1 MSCAAPPKTSASAIT
16 GCTISSAPPRRCAI
30 CSWKRASS
38 AARSSSARSPRFASA
53 MTPSAYTPAPQRRF
67 NVGDRVRVK
76 TSNPPGHRRT
86 PSYIRGKEGA
96 IERVCGT
103 FPNPEELAY
112 GFDGEPRRVLYRV
125 RFSQQQVWPGYDR
138 SLQDFIE
145 MEIYE
150 HWLEAA

>member
-1 MSCAAPPKTSASAIT
+1 MTS
-16 GCTISSAPPRRCAI
+16 
-30 CSWKRASS
+30 
-38 AARSSSARSPRFASA
+38 
-53 MTPSAYTPAPQRRF
+53 SAYTPAPQRRF

-76 TSNPPGHRRT
+76 AGNPPGHRRT

-125 RFSQQQVWPGYDR
+125 RFRQAEVWDGYEGPQGDW
-138 SLQDFIE
+138 IE

-150 HWLEAA
+150 HWLEPA